1 VNFFFDFKYAVRLL
15 MRSPGFLVL
24 TVTAMAAGLGLSFYM
39 LAFLDHIWLR
49 PLPLEN
55 GENMVTIV
63 PTFNGKI
70 SGGGVSTHEFHALKD
85 GTTSFSMMGAYNFD
99 VAILSTGDRAVRHSM
114 SWIEPM
120 FFEYVG
126 VDPIIGR
133 VLAPEDDVPGA
144 LPVAV
149 IGYDL
154 WQNYFNGT
162 DEIIGQEFKING
174 EVAEVVGVM
183 PEFFVFPPGAELWM
197 AMRADEE
204 AVPWGQGL
212 ITVNIFAML
221 EPDVA
226 MEMADEDVKAVMR
239 RAEQEHPEMNSGVSA
254 RVTTFKKRFLGDG
267 IDQIF
272 VTMQVAAFFVLALA
286 CINVENLLLARGNE
300 RGKETA
306 IRIALGAPKVR
317 LIMQMMWE
325 SVIVSFLGGAIA
337 VLLAAWG
344 LEITFGILSTL
355 IDIEP
360 PFWWRAT
367 MDAPVLGIAF
377 VVTLAT
383 AFVTGIVPAWKM
395 SSGDFNAVLRDG
407 TRGAQGKRAGH
418 VGRILVVS
426 EVGLSTALLI
436 LSGVLSVLIAQAIRT
451 DYGARIDGVM
461 TARVVLPEGS
471 HPEEQD
477 RLRYYEQLSSELS
490 RMPGVDAA
498 GISLALPGNGAGSGS
513 YPFEVEGYEIVDN
526 NYPRAGF
533 SAAGLD
539 FFRAFDIRILEGRA
553 FDARDTADGMKTAV
567 ISDSLA
573 ERYWPDGD
581 AVGGRLRWFDE
592 SEISGWVTVIGVVP
606 HIIHG
611 QPFDDVKVNP
621 TIYVPLTQ
629 YPAEMMTLF
638 ATTDVDPDSLRQP
651 MLDAAARVDAE
662 VPIFSMRSLRDQLTR
677 NMAGIVF
684 IKDLFVIFSLCA
696 LLLAS
701 TGIYGVMANS
711 IVQRTQE
718 IGMRRALGAT
728 DERVMSLLMR
738 QSWFQLGVGVILGAP
753 IAYLM
758 SQAFVELIGPET
770 RDHNWVFLLMPLL
783 ITGVVSVATFVP
795 ARRAIRLEPSA
806 ALHYE

>member
-1 VNFFFDFKYAVRLL
+1 MNFFFDIRYAVRLL
-15 MRSPGFLVL
+15 MRSPGFLAL

-39 LAFLDHIWLR
+39 LAFLDHIAMR
-49 PLPLEN
+49 PLPFEN
-55 GENMVTIV
+55 GENMVVIV
-63 PTFNGKI
+63 PTLNGQMY
-70 SGGGVSTHEFHALKD
+70 GGSVSTHEFREIKD
-85 GTTSFSMMGAYNFD
+85 GTTSFSMMGAQYLYAAN
-99 VAILSTGDRAVRHSM
+99 LSNGDRAVRHNA
-114 SWIEPM
+114 SWVEPI

-126 VDPIIGR
+126 VEPILGR

-162 DEIIGQEFKING
+162 AEILGQEVKING

-183 PEFFVFPPGAELWM
+183 PESFVFPVGAELWM

-204 AVPWGQGL
+204 AIPWGEGIL
-212 ITVNIFAML
+212 SVEIFAML
-221 EPDVA
+221 KPGVTMA
-226 MEMADEDVKAVMR
+226 AADEDVKAVMQ
-239 RAEQEHPEMNSGVSA
+239 RAEQAHPELNKGVSG
-254 RVTTFKKRFLGDG
+254 RVTTFKQRYLGD
-267 IDQIF
+267 DTEMIF
-272 VTMQVAAFFVLALA
+272 MVMRVAVFFVLALA
-286 CINVENLLLARGNE
+286 CINVGNLLLARGNE

-306 IRIALGAPKVR
+306 VRIALGAPKAR
-317 LIMQMMWE
+317 LVMQMMWE

-344 LEITFGILSTL
+344 LEITFGILSAM
-355 IDIEP
+355 IPVEP

-367 MDAPVLGIAF
+367 MDAPVLGVAF

-418 VGRILVVS
+418 VGRILVIC

-436 LSGVLSVLIAQAIRT
+436 LSGVLSVMITQAISA

-461 TARVVLPEGS
+461 TAQIALPEGS
-471 HPEEQD
+471 YPEEGD

-490 RMPGVDAA
+490 RIPSVNAS
-498 GISLALPGNGAGSGS
+498 GIASSLPGYGAGSF
-513 YPFEVEGYEIVDN
+513 PFEPEGYEIIDN
-526 NYPRAGF
+526 KYPRSGW
-533 SAAGLD
+533 SSVGLD
-539 FFRAFDIRILEGRA
+539 YFRAFDIPILEGRA

-581 AVGGRLRWFDE
+581 AIGGRVRWFDQSAE
-592 SEISGWVTVIGVVP
+592 LGWVTVVGVVP
-606 HIIHG
+606 HILHG
-611 QPFDDVKVNP
+611 PPFAETRAMP

-629 YPAEMMTLF
+629 FAGEGMTVF
-638 ATTDVDPDSLRQP
+638 ATTGADPDHLRQP
-651 MLDAAARVDAE
+651 MLDAVARVDPE
-662 VPIFSMRSLRDQLTR
+662 IPIYSMMSLRDDVIRRT
-677 NMAGIVF
+677 AGRVF
-684 IKDLFVIFSLCA
+684 IKDLFLIFSLCA
-696 LLLAS
+696 LFLAS

-711 IVQRTQE
+711 ISQRTEE
-718 IGMRRALGAT
+718 IGIRRALGAA

-738 QSWFQLGVGVILGAP
+738 QSWFQLGIGVILGVP

-758 SQAFVELIGPET
+758 SQGFVQLIGPET
-770 RDHNWVFLLMPLL
+770 RDHNWLFLLIPLL
-783 ITGVVSVATFVP
+783 IACVVSAATFVP
-795 ARRAIRLEPSA
+795 SRRAIRLEPSA